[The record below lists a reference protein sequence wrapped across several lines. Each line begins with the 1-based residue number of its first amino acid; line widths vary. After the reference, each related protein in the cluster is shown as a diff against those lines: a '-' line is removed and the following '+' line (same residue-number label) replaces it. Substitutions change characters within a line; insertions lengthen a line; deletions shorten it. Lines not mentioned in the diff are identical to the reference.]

1 MPRALLFA
9 VLVASC
15 ACTKSSAP
23 APAATQPLGTEQA
36 QRERCCAQCSAAASR
51 DPAGMDLSG
60 KTCTSYPAEWNGGPG
75 VLDDCRGWFVA
86 QPRPLTVGECAKA
99 EPDAL

>member
-1 MPRALLFA
+1 MPRALLLA
-9 VLVASC
+9 VLIASC

-23 APAATQPLGTEQA
+23 APATQPLGTEQA

-75 VLDDCRGWFVA
+75 LQDDCRGWFVA